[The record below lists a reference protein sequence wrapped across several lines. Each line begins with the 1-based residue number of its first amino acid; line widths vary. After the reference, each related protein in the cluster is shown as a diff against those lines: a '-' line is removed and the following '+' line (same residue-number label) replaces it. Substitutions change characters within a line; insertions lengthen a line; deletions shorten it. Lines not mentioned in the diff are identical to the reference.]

1 MKNPPRRPETYIR
14 LHTIDGVDDDPEFTT
29 ANALRDEQ
37 REPSAGSRF
46 DITHPERSHSRARG
60 MEYEGGTVFVFVPRR
75 SDGLA
80 EQVQELLDA
89 GPYRYGD
96 WFDLPMPL
104 FLVHD
109 DETGDTFR
117 VAVRDGTI
125 RLYVLPDTDP
135 PGLRAFYD
143 RLDRRTES
151 AWSVTCR
158 TD

>member
-1 MKNPPRRPETYIR
+1 M
-14 LHTIDGVDDDPEFTT
+14 DDDPEFTT

-109 DETGDTFR
+109 DDTDDTFR
-117 VAVRDGTI
+117 LGVREERVELHVRSATSPAG
-125 RLYVLPDTDP
+125 VE
-135 PGLRAFYD
+135 AFHD
-143 RLDRRTES
+143 RLTGRVGALDVRREQ
-151 AWSVTCR
+151 
-158 TD
+158 

>member
-1 MKNPPRRPETYIR
+1 MSDDEPTFSIPQRPTRRYR
-14 LHTIDGVDDDPEFTT
+14 RHGGV
-29 ANALRDEQ
+29 
-37 REPSAGSRF
+37 
-46 DITHPERSHSRARG
+46 
-60 MEYEGGTVFVFVPRR
+60 EYEGETVFTLRPERDSKKR
-75 SDGLA
+75 SLAALA
-80 EQVQELLDA
+80 ESVLER

-96 WFDLPMPL
+96 WFDLPMPVY
-104 FLVHD
+104 LVHD

>member
-1 MKNPPRRPETYIR
+1 M
-14 LHTIDGVDDDPEFTT
+14 DDDPEFTT

-37 REPSAGSRF
+37 RESSDGEPRF

-60 MEYEGGTVFVFVPRR
+60 MEYQGGTVFVFVPRR

-80 EQVQELLDA
+80 KQVLALLDA

-109 DETGDTFR
+109 DDSDDTFR
-117 VAVRDGTI
+117 LGVRDDRVELHVRSATSSEG
-125 RLYVLPDTDP
+125 VA
-135 PGLRAFYD
+135 AFHD
-143 RLDRRTES
+143 RLTNRVGAVEIRHEQ
-151 AWSVTCR
+151 
-158 TD
+158 